1 MRALRQASG
10 GTGHDRGGVK
20 PVADELL
27 TLRGPPN
34 ALDGP
39 VPGMSWAEA
48 TAAPE
53 VSLDAPGA
61 ESLLAAFVTL
71 PDSTSLVGLRLVL
84 PDATPPGSYRG
95 ALRLSKREITLQAE
109 VSADTALALLPA
121 SVTASAPQG
130 GTGALG
136 LTAINTGNL
145 PVAVPERQGVGL
157 FATEGLDRALG
168 SAFGAKVERGL
179 ERFDALGSALAHEH
193 GGVMEVRAEAG
204 SLKPGETR
212 EIELELSLPDGARAG
227 ESYFGFWMAGGSR
240 VQIDLQV
247 QDPDTEVPK

>member
-1 MRALRQASG
+1 MKA
-10 GTGHDRGGVK
+10 
-20 PVADELL
+20 VADELL

-48 TAAPE
+48 TAVPD

-61 ESLLAAFVTL
+61 DSLLAAFVTL
-71 PDSTSLVGLRLVL
+71 PDSASLVGLRLVL

-95 ALRLSKREITLQAE
+95 ALRLSKREISLQAE

-121 SVTASAPQG
+121 AVTASVQQG
-130 GTGALG
+130 GAASVA

-145 PVAVPERQGVGL
+145 PVALPQRQGVGL
-157 FATEGLDRALG
+157 FTTEGLDRALG
-168 SAFGAKVERGL
+168 SAFGAKAERGL
-179 ERFDALGSALAHEH
+179 ERFDAFGSALAHEH
-193 GGVMEVRAEAG
+193 GGVMEVRVEAG
-204 SLKPGETR
+204 SLEPGETR
-212 EIELELSLPDGARAG
+212 EIGLELALPAGVRAG

-240 VQIDLQV
+240 VQIEVQV
-247 QDPDTEVPK
+247 QDRDPEVPK